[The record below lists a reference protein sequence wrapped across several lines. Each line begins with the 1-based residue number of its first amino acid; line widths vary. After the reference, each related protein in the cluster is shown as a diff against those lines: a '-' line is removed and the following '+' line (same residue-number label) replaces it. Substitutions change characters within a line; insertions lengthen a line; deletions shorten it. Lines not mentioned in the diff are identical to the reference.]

1 MPNGVAVHR
10 LELFY
15 YMTTQENHRLT
26 ITIRRQIYGHA
37 TDVEIRPLNEES
49 VFQVVAGFYW
59 RAKRSNP

>member
-1 MPNGVAVHR
+1 MPNGVAVDR

-15 YMTTQENHRLT
+15 CMTAQENHRLT
-26 ITIRRQIYGHA
+26 ITIQRQIYGHA